1 MKVENK
7 TIIITDPCYIINK
20 HEDKKPKWKDYP
32 ELAEISPRTK
42 FSDYT
47 PEQTIAYKEYS
58 KAYDEFNAKYDDW
71 SKCSY
76 GENMEALGIT
86 NYICRDTIYGD
97 WSCTTYNTDTEEK
110 LGKFCADAGLVA
122 VFELDEVL
130 KYNPDFSQWIKTHNW
145 CVTVI
150 ENFTGN
156 INFEVVHQSGVY
168 TKDDE
173 FESNG
178 KIYCKEG
185 ETWEN
190 DEIQVVGK
198 GNINFFTTQTE
209 L

>member
-1 MKVENK
+1 MKIENK
-7 TIIITDPCYIINK
+7 TIIITDPCYIINE

-58 KAYDEFNAKYDDW
+58 KVYDEFKAKYDDW

-110 LGKFCADAGLVA
+110 LGKFCSDAGLVA

-190 DEIQVVGK
+190 DEIQVIGK
-198 GNINFFTTQTE
+198 GNINFFTTQTG

>member
-1 MKVENK
+1 MKIENK
-7 TIIITDPCYIINK
+7 TIIITDPCYIINE

-58 KAYDEFNAKYDDW
+58 KAYDEFKAKYDDW

-76 GENMEALGIT
+76 GENMEVLGIT

-97 WSCTTYNTDTEEK
+97 WSCTTYNTDTGEK

-190 DEIQVVGK
+190 DEIQVIGK
-198 GNINFFTTQTE
+198 GNINFFTTQTG

>member
-1 MKVENK
+1 MKIENK
-7 TIIITDPCYIINK
+7 TIIITDPCYIINE

-58 KAYDEFNAKYDDW
+58 KAYDEFKAKYDDW

-76 GENMEALGIT
+76 GENMEVLGIT

-97 WSCTTYNTDTEEK
+97 WSCTTYNTDTGEK

-150 ENFTGN
+150 ENFTGD
-156 INFEVVHQSGVY
+156 INFKVVHQSGVY

-190 DEIQVVGK
+190 DEIQVIGK
-198 GNINFFTTQTE
+198 GNINFFTTQTG

>member
-7 TIIITDPCYIINK
+7 TIIITDPCYIINE

-47 PEQTIAYKEYS
+47 PKQTIAYKEYS
-58 KAYDEFNAKYDDW
+58 KAYDEFKAKYDDW

-76 GENMEALGIT
+76 GENMEVLGIT

-110 LGKFCADAGLVA
+110 LGKFCSDAGLVA

-190 DEIQVVGK
+190 DEIQVIGK
-198 GNINFFTTQTE
+198 GNINFFTTQTG

>member
-7 TIIITDPCYIINK
+7 TIIITDPCYIINE

-86 NYICRDTIYGD
+86 NYICRDTTYGD

-190 DEIQVVGK
+190 DEIQVIGK
-198 GNINFFTTQTE
+198 GNINFFITQTE

>member
-7 TIIITDPCYIINK
+7 TIIITDPCYIINE

-156 INFEVVHQSGVY
+156 INFEIVHQRGVY

-190 DEIQVVGK
+190 DEIQVIGK

>member
-7 TIIITDPCYIINK
+7 TIIITDPCYIINE

-32 ELAEISPRTK
+32 ELAEISPRTN

-156 INFEVVHQSGVY
+156 INFEVVHRSGIY

-190 DEIQVVGK
+190 DEIQVIGK

>member
-7 TIIITDPCYIINK
+7 TIIITDPCYIINE

-32 ELAEISPRTK
+32 ELAEIPPRTK

-156 INFEVVHQSGVY
+156 INFEIVHQRGVY

-178 KIYCKEG
+178 IIYHKEG

-190 DEIQVVGK
+190 DEIQVIGK

>member
-7 TIIITDPCYIINK
+7 TIIITDPCYIINE

-86 NYICRDTIYGD
+86 NYICKDTIYGD

-110 LGKFCADAGLVA
+110 LGKFCSDAGLVA

-178 KIYCKEG
+178 KIYYKEG

-190 DEIQVVGK
+190 DEIQVIGK